1 MQGNYLCLR
10 KYLDTQRKRNKMERP
25 SFRVALVANPDHTE
39 ESHRSLSEIA
49 VYSHTPR
56 DFELIAFGELGV
68 GIS

>member
-1 MQGNYLCLR
+1 
-10 KYLDTQRKRNKMERP
+10 MERP

-39 ESHRSLSEIA
+39 ESHRSLSEVA